1 MSCAGFGASARATS
15 VKVPSGIHLFLCEIQ
30 RDWPFPHIWMQ
41 EERQS
46 CIGGMALDV
55 VLGMSRYGANRQSIW
70 SNAGGFSLVEA
81 LTSVAI
87 IGIVSVLAIPNLM
100 ALNARVQSDVF
111 AKEVASELRWARQ
124 WAISK
129 RDRVRLVFDQDRQA
143 IVTQVGIARVPHH
156 QLSYQQKG
164 LEIDEPS
171 AGPDVVFHPSGRS
184 ATATTI
190 QFRNRQGQAH
200 TITVSLTGRVSIR

>member
-1 MSCAGFGASARATS
+1 MSIVG
-15 VKVPSGIHLFLCEIQ
+15 VMSG
-30 RDWPFPHIWMQ
+30 
-41 EERQS
+41 
-46 CIGGMALDV
+46 
-55 VLGMSRYGANRQSIW
+55 
-70 SNAGGFSLVEA
+70 
-81 LTSVAI
+81 
-87 IGIVSVLAIPNLM
+87 LAIPNLN
-100 ALNARVQSDVF
+100 ALKARIQTDLF
-111 AKEVASELRWARQ
+111 AKEIASELRWARQ

-143 IVTQVGIARVPHH
+143 IVAQVGIDRVQHH
-156 QLSYQQKG
+156 QLSYDHKG

-190 QFRNRQGQAH
+190 LFRDGYGRTQ

>member
-1 MSCAGFGASARATS
+1 
-15 VKVPSGIHLFLCEIQ
+15 
-30 RDWPFPHIWMQ
+30 
-41 EERQS
+41 
-46 CIGGMALDV
+46 
-55 VLGMSRYGANRQSIW
+55 MSRYRSRKPSVWGS
-70 SNAGGFSLVEA
+70 AGGFSLVE
-81 LTSVAI
+81 LLITVSIV
-87 IGIVSVLAIPNLM
+87 GIMSGLAIPNLN
-100 ALNARVQSDVF
+100 ALKARVQTDLF
-111 AKEVASELRWARQ
+111 AKEIASELRWARQ

-143 IVTQVGIARVPHH
+143 IVVQVGSDRVQHH
-156 QLSYQQKG
+156 QLSYDHKG

-190 QFRNRQGQAH
+190 LFRDGYGRTQ

>member
-1 MSCAGFGASARATS
+1 M
-15 VKVPSGIHLFLCEIQ
+15 
-30 RDWPFPHIWMQ
+30 
-41 EERQS
+41 
-46 CIGGMALDV
+46 
-55 VLGMSRYGANRQSIW
+55 GMSRWSTNRKSFLG
-70 SNAGGFSLVEA
+70 SENGFSLTEA
-81 LTSVAI
+81 LISMAI
-87 IGIVSVLAIPNLM
+87 VGLVSALAIPNLM
-100 ALNARVQSDVF
+100 MLNARMQTDVF
-111 AKEVASELRWARQ
+111 AQQISSELRWARQ

-143 IVTQVGIARVPHH
+143 IVAQVGNDRVQHH
-156 QLSYQQKG
+156 QLSYQHKG

-190 QFRNRQGQAH
+190 QFRNGQGHAR

>member
-1 MSCAGFGASARATS
+1 MARA
-15 VKVPSGIHLFLCEIQ
+15 E
-30 RDWPFPHIWMQ
+30 
-41 EERQS
+41 
-46 CIGGMALDV
+46 
-55 VLGMSRYGANRQSIW
+55 
-70 SNAGGFSLVEA
+70 GFSLVETLVTA
-81 LTSVAI
+81 AI

-100 ALNARVQSDVF
+100 ALHARMQSNVF

-124 WAISK
+124 WAIST

-143 IVTQVGIARVPHH
+143 IVAQVGSDRVQHH
-156 QLSYQQKG
+156 LLSYQSKG

-190 QFRNRQGQAH
+190 QFRNGQGHTH